1 MGNLLKSTGF
11 ADAFRTPAVANR
23 SIRFILFAII
33 INIIIIIVGCSR
45 STTAQLSRLGEGL
58 FGSRQKNRLFV
69 SFLLLLLLFFL
80 AGYGG
85 VVVLLL
91 FFFFVFFFRSGRVT
105 ANLSRPRLRSTI
117 ADDSA
122 EHQDV
127 IDSVDLRCRSFHEN
141 EKITIL
147 VDILYCFVCLFCL
160 FVFFSVGVRGAAPRP
175 LFGRLVRFLFGFFFM
190 LLLFSMDV
198 YKWAPRNTAPFS
210 DVSAP
215 LEIPSFCGATK
226 YSDGAEFRPVATGR
240 RRAR

>member
-91 FFFFVFFFRSGRVT
+91 FFFFVFFFFVP
-105 ANLSRPRLRSTI
+105 AESRPICRGHAFGRRSPMTPRSTKT
-117 ADDSA
+117 S
-122 EHQDV
+122 
-127 IDSVDLRCRSFHEN
+127 S
-141 EKITIL
+141 
-147 VDILYCFVCLFCL
+147 
-160 FVFFSVGVRGAAPRP
+160 
-175 LFGRLVRFLFGFFFM
+175 
-190 LLLFSMDV
+190 
-198 YKWAPRNTAPFS
+198 
-210 DVSAP
+210 
-215 LEIPSFCGATK
+215 IPSICVAVHFTK
-226 YSDGAEFRPVATGR
+226 TKK
-240 RRAR
+240 